1 MAGYIGNKAVGIN
14 VTTGDIRGDVGVGG
28 DVTATT
34 SDGAILNLNSS
45 DTTIT
50 DGSVLGAIKFTA
62 PLEGSGTDS
71 VLLGAAIEA
80 VAEATFAADNNATEL
95 VFKTGAS
102 AAADQKMTL
111 TSAGNFL
118 VGTTNITPSINGV
131 EGIALSSGSFGGR
144 LEACR
149 DEAAAVSFGR
159 LTDDGDI
166 MDFKKDGD
174 TMGSIGAFSSGTS
187 ALFFGS
193 LDTALLANS
202 GNDSIHPWNAST
214 NGSRDNAIDLGNS
227 SNRFKDFYLS
237 GGAFIGGTG
246 TANKLHDYEEGNWT
260 PAITFGNG
268 NTGQS
273 YGNQVGRYTKI
284 GRSVHCQYRVTFTDK
299 GSSTGAAKLLG
310 LPFTPSGIN
319 SGHYFG
325 FLNGFLGTNI
335 ANFTQIW
342 TIDPGTSQVQ
352 IRYVNASGNNVSI
365 SNSDFKNSSDIIASF
380 TYQTDS

>member
-34 SDGAILNLNSS
+34 SDGAILNVNSS

-144 LEACR
+144 
-149 DEAAAVSFGR
+149 
-159 LTDDGDI
+159 
-166 MDFKKDGD
+166 
-174 TMGSIGAFSSGTS
+174 
-187 ALFFGS
+187 
-193 LDTALLANS
+193 
-202 GNDSIHPWNAST
+202 
-214 NGSRDNAIDLGNS
+214 
-227 SNRFKDFYLS
+227 
-237 GGAFIGGTG
+237 
-246 TANKLHDYEEGNWT
+246 
-260 PAITFGNG
+260 
-268 NTGQS
+268 
-273 YGNQVGRYTKI
+273 
-284 GRSVHCQYRVTFTDK
+284 
-299 GSSTGAAKLLG
+299 
-310 LPFTPSGIN
+310 
-319 SGHYFG
+319 
-325 FLNGFLGTNI
+325 
-335 ANFTQIW
+335 
-342 TIDPGTSQVQ
+342 
-352 IRYVNASGNNVSI
+352 
-365 SNSDFKNSSDIIASF
+365 
-380 TYQTDS
+380 